1 MNLWASFSG
10 CSEADDS
17 MLIQTCCFSLLII
30 GRTEMVMRAIS
41 CKVVCTYIVLFL
53 YILPILFSLKA
64 ETVII

>member
-10 CSEADDS
+10 CSEADDC